1 LSMFELF
8 RQTTELF
15 STSWPLIDIND
26 NPANT
31 GNAAGAWQYGVD
43 FGGGSYKTKHGGGT
57 GAYGNFGVD
66 DPYPIHLAGGYDNGG
81 EGGTGG
87 WGSLHPMGCWAM
99 KDRISGETC

>member
-1 LSMFELF
+1 MSLFDIELISWPQFELF

-43 FGGGSYKTKHGGGT
+43 FGGGSYK
-57 GAYGNFGVD
+57 
-66 DPYPIHLAGGYDNGG
+66 
-81 EGGTGG
+81 
-87 WGSLHPMGCWAM
+87 
-99 KDRISGETC
+99 